1 LVVAAVTISFRT
13 VAGVALGLLWRNR
26 AATPATCGVAIDV
39 PLSVAVAVSL

>member
-13 VAGVALGLLWRNR
+13 VAGVALGLLWRSR